1 MAFNSFVFWIVFPFI
16 FGIYWLIPSKF
27 NQWRKVFLV
36 LASYLLY
43 MNWKP
48 AFAVVLLGVTLVTY
62 WGGQIFSL
70 EFKDNSL
77 KSVQEFKSSC
87 IGKRT
92 SSSAKRK
99 KLVWRFALLAL
110 LPLLVFKYY
119 NFLNDSL
126 SDGLAV
132 VGLHFAMP
140 GLNWAVPVGISFF
153 TFQAVGYMLDVY
165 HGRVKAEKNLLDYV
179 LFVSFFP
186 QVTSGPISTAE
197 DLMPQIK
204 ATHKFDYEQ
213 GKQGLKYLL
222 WGMFIKLVIADRLGL
237 FVDTVYANYVHYSG
251 ATCFV
256 ASVFYTLQIYCDFAG
271 YSLMAIGIARTL
283 GFNLIDNFRRPYL
296 AVSIT
301 DFWKR
306 WHISLTRWLTRQVYI
321 PLGGSRCSKART
333 YWNIFVTFLVSGI
346 WHGANWT
353 FIFWGVMHGV
363 LQIIEKALGWQ
374 KYEGKNWTVRVV
386 RIGVTFLLVNFAW
399 IFFRMPDVESAFN
412 MINQMFSNWGQLRL
426 NDLNGTIWLILG
438 LSLSMLFFKDIRD
451 EFLCSKLRF
460 VEFWPVRWAVYV
472 ALFCM
477 ILTFG
482 VLDGGQFIY
491 VSF

>member
-1 MAFNSFVFWIVFPFI
+1 MAFNSFSFWLVFPFI
-16 FGIYWLIPSKF
+16 FALYWLIPAKW

-36 LASYLLY
+36 VASYLLY

-48 AFAVVLLGVTLVTY
+48 AFALVLLGVTLITY
-62 WGGQIFSL
+62 GGGQAFDNEKFRVNGEEQKDKSL
-70 EFKDNSL
+70 
-77 KSVQEFKSSC
+77 
-87 IGKRT
+87 R
-92 SSSAKRK
+92 RRR
-99 KLVWRFALLAL
+99 LVWCFTLLAL

-126 SDGLAV
+126 TSGLAII
-132 VGLHFAMP
+132 GLKFALP
-140 GLNWAVPVGISFF
+140 GLDWAVPVGISFF
-153 TFQAVGYMLDVY
+153 TFQALGYMLDVY
-165 HGRVKAEKNLLDYV
+165 HEKVKAEKNLLDYV

-186 QVTSGPISTAE
+186 QVISGPISTAE
-197 DLMPQIK
+197 ELIPQIK

-213 GKQGLKYLL
+213 GKQGLKQLL
-222 WGMFIKLVIADRLGL
+222 RGMFIKLVIADRLGL
-237 FVDTVYANYVHYSG
+237 FVDTVYANYIHYNG

-296 AVSIT
+296 VTSIT

-374 KYEGKNWTVRVV
+374 KYEGHNWAVKSA
-386 RIGVTFLLVNFAW
+386 RIIVTFLLVNFAW
-399 IFFRMPDVESAFN
+399 VFFRMPNIGDAFAVIGKMFMDVGMPDVSDLGGSALL
-412 MINQMFSNWGQLRL
+412 MLTM
-426 NDLNGTIWLILG
+426 G
-438 LSLSMLFFKDIRD
+438 LVILFFKDLRD
-451 EFLCSKLRF
+451 EFFKSKFAFLETK
-460 VEFWPVRWAVYV
+460 VVRWTIYV
-472 ALFCM
+472 VLFCM
-477 ILTFG
+477 ILNFG
-482 VLDGGQFIY
+482 VHDGGQFIY

>member
-1 MAFNSFVFWIVFPFI
+1 MAFNSFNFWLVFPFV
-16 FGIYWLIPSKF
+16 FGFYWLIPAKW
-27 NQWRKVFLV
+27 NQWRNVFLV
-36 LASYLLY
+36 VASYLLY

-48 AFAVVLLGVTLVTY
+48 AFALVLLGVTLITY
-62 WGGQIFSL
+62 IGGKIFDS
-70 EFKDNSL
+70 ERVKNEEL
-77 KSVQEFKSSC
+77 KVNRR
-87 IGKRT
+87 KR
-92 SSSAKRK
+92 
-99 KLVWRFALLAL
+99 LIWLFALLGL

-119 NFLNDSL
+119 NFVNTSL
-126 SDGLAV
+126 TECLAAIGLK
-132 VGLHFAMP
+132 FSMP

-165 HGRVKAEKNLLDYV
+165 HQRVKAEKNLLDYL

-186 QVTSGPISTAE
+186 QVTSGPISTSE

-213 GKQGLKYLL
+213 GKQGLKQLL

-237 FVDTVYANYVHYSG
+237 FVDTIYANYIHYSG
-251 ATCFV
+251 STCFV

-296 AVSIT
+296 ATSIT

-321 PLGGSRCSKART
+321 PLGGSRCSKPRT

-353 FIFWGVMHGV
+353 FIVWGIMHGV
-363 LQIIEKALGWQ
+363 LQIIEKTLGWQ
-374 KYEGKNWTVRVV
+374 KYDGNSCVVKSV
-386 RIGVTFLLVNFAW
+386 RIMVTFLLVNFAW
-399 IFFRMPDVESAFN
+399 IFFRMPNINDAFGV
-412 MINQMFSNWGQLRL
+412 IGKIFTDIGKP
-426 NDLNGTIWLILG
+426 DLSD
-438 LSLSMLFFKDIRD
+438 LSGSVMVVLLASIVMLVFKDLRD
-451 EFLCSKLRF
+451 EFFSSRLKFLNTKI
-460 VEFWPVRWAVYV
+460 VRWGIYV
-472 ALFCM
+472 ALFCL
-477 ILTFG
+477 ILMFG

-491 VSF
+491 GRF

>member
-1 MAFNSFVFWIVFPFI
+1 MEAI
-16 FGIYWLIPSKF
+16 GIK
-27 NQWRKVFLV
+27 
-36 LASYLLY
+36 
-43 MNWKP
+43 
-48 AFAVVLLGVTLVTY
+48 
-62 WGGQIFSL
+62 
-70 EFKDNSL
+70 
-77 KSVQEFKSSC
+77 
-87 IGKRT
+87 
-92 SSSAKRK
+92 
-99 KLVWRFALLAL
+99 
-110 LPLLVFKYY
+110 
-119 NFLNDSL
+119 
-126 SDGLAV
+126 
-132 VGLHFAMP
+132 FAMP

-165 HGRVKAEKNLLDYV
+165 HGRVKVEKNLLDYV

-197 DLMPQIK
+197 ELMPQIK
-204 ATHKFDYEQ
+204 ATHTFDYEQ
-213 GKQGLKYLL
+213 GKQGLKQLL

-237 FVDTVYANYVHYSG
+237 FVDTVYANYIHYSG

-296 AVSIT
+296 ATSIT

-321 PLGGSRCSKART
+321 PLGGSRCSKPRT

-353 FIFWGVMHGV
+353 FIIWGIMHGV

-374 KYEGKNWTVRVV
+374 KYEGNSWAVKAV
-386 RIGVTFLLVNFAW
+386 RICVTFLLVNFAW
-399 IFFRMPDVESAFN
+399 VFFRMPNISDAFAV
-412 MINQMFSNWGQLRL
+412 IGKMFTEIGTPNL
-426 NDLNGTIWLILG
+426 NELTGSVMLILAV
-438 LSLSMLFFKDIRD
+438 SMFILFLKDLRD
-451 EFLCSKLRF
+451 EFFPSKIQVLNTKL
-460 VEFWPVRWAVYV
+460 VRWSIYV
-472 ALFCM
+472 VLFCM

>member
-1 MAFNSFVFWIVFPFI
+1 MAFNSFNFWLVFPFI
-16 FGIYWLIPSKF
+16 FGLYWLIPAKW

-36 LASYLLY
+36 VASYLLY

-48 AFAVVLLGVTLVTY
+48 AFALVLLGVTLITY
-62 WGGQIFSL
+62 WGGQIFDS
-70 EFKDNSL
+70 ERVKSEEL
-77 KSVQEFKSSC
+77 KV
-87 IGKRT
+87 GKR
-92 SSSAKRK
+92 KR
-99 KLVWRFALLAL
+99 LIWLFAFLGL

-119 NFLNDSL
+119 NFINNSL
-126 SDGLAV
+126 TDGLAAI
-132 VGLHFAMP
+132 GLKFSMP

-165 HGRVKAEKNLLDYV
+165 HQRVKAEKNLLDYV

-186 QVTSGPISTAE
+186 QVTSGPISTSE

-204 ATHKFDYEQ
+204 ATHKFEYEQ
-213 GKQGLKYLL
+213 GKQGLKQLL

-237 FVDTVYANYVHYSG
+237 FVDTVYANYIHYNG
-251 ATCFV
+251 TTCFL

-296 AVSIT
+296 ATSIT

-321 PLGGSRCSKART
+321 PMGGSRCSKPRT

-353 FIFWGVMHGV
+353 FIVWGCMHGII
-363 LQIIEKALGWQ
+363 QIIEKALGWQ
-374 KYEGKNWTVRVV
+374 KYEGQNWAVKTVR
-386 RIGVTFLLVNFAW
+386 ISVTFFLVNIAW
-399 IFFRMPDVESAFN
+399 IFFRMPDIASA
-412 MINQMFSNWGQLRL
+412 SNVVGKIFTDFGAL
-426 NDLNGTIWLILG
+426 DLSGLDIFAKLILTIG
-438 LSLSMLFFKDIRD
+438 IVILVFKDVKD
-451 EFLCSKLRF
+451 EFMPTKFAFLQKGF
-460 VEFWPVRWAVYV
+460 FRWSIYI
-472 ALFCM
+472 ALFAM
-477 ILTFG
+477 ILTLG
-482 VLDGGQFIY
+482 VLDSGQFIY
-491 VSF
+491 VNF

>member
-1 MAFNSFVFWIVFPFI
+1 MAFNSFSFWLVFPFI
-16 FGIYWLIPSKF
+16 FGLYWLIPSKF

-36 LASYLLY
+36 VASYLLY

-48 AFAVVLLGVTLVTY
+48 AFALVLLGVTLITY
-62 WGGQIFSL
+62 GGGYLL
-70 EFKDNSL
+70 ETQQFTN
-77 KSVQEFKSSC
+77 
-87 IGKRT
+87 
-92 SSSAKRK
+92 KRK
-99 KLVWRFALLAL
+99 HIVWLFVLLGL
-110 LPLLVFKYY
+110 LPLLIYKYY
-119 NFLNDSL
+119 NFINNCLT
-126 SDGLAV
+126 DGLAAI
-132 VGLHFAMP
+132 GLKFSMS

-165 HGRVKAEKNLLDYV
+165 HQRVKAEKNLLDYV

-204 ATHKFDYEQ
+204 ATHRFDYEQ
-213 GKQGLKYLL
+213 GKQGLKQLL

-237 FVDTVYANYVHYSG
+237 FVDTVYANYIHYNG
-251 ATCFV
+251 TTCFI

-283 GFNLIDNFRRPYL
+283 RFNLIDNFRRPYL
-296 AVSIT
+296 ATSIT

-321 PLGGSRCSKART
+321 PMGGSRCSKART

-353 FIFWGVMHGV
+353 FIVWGCMHGII
-363 LQIIEKALGWQ
+363 QIIEKALGWQ
-374 KYEGKNWTVRVV
+374 KYEGHNWAVKVV
-386 RIGVTFLLVNFAW
+386 RIVITFLLVNFAW
-399 IFFRMPDVESAFN
+399 VFFRMPNIADAFA
-412 MINQMFSNWGQLRL
+412 MIGKMFTEIGAPNL
-426 NDLNGTIWLILG
+426 NELAGSVMLTLFMAMF
-438 LSLSMLFFKDIRD
+438 MLFFKDLRD
-451 EFLCSKLRF
+451 EFFPSKIQLLNKK
-460 VEFWPVRWAVYV
+460 VIRWSIYV
-472 ALFCM
+472 VLFCM

>member
-1 MAFNSFVFWIVFPFI
+1 MAFNSFPFWFIFPFI
-16 FGIYWLIPSKF
+16 FGLYWLIPERF

-36 LASYLLY
+36 VASYLLY

-48 AFAVVLLGVTLVTY
+48 TFALVLLGVTFVTY
-62 WGGQIFSL
+62 WGGQVL
-70 EFKDNSL
+70 ALKVDDNHNNAANP
-77 KSVQEFKSSC
+77 
-87 IGKRT
+87 KRR
-92 SSSAKRK
+92 KR
-99 KLVWRFALLAL
+99 LVWCFALLGL
-110 LPLLVFKYY
+110 LPLLIFKYY

-126 SDGLAV
+126 TTGLAA
-132 VGLHFAMP
+132 VGLKFSMP

-197 DLMPQIK
+197 ELMPQIK
-204 ATHKFDYEQ
+204 AAHQFDYEQ

-251 ATCFV
+251 ATCFL

-321 PLGGSRCSKART
+321 PLGGSRCSKAKT

-353 FIFWGVMHGV
+353 FIVWGIIHGA

-374 KYEGKNWTVRVV
+374 RYEGNNWAVKAF
-386 RIGVTFLLVNFAW
+386 RICVTFLLVSFAW
-399 IFFRMPDVESAFN
+399 VFFRMPSIGDAFGV
-412 MINQMFSNWGQLRL
+412 IGRMFTVAG
-426 NDLNGTIWLILG
+426 IP
-438 LSLSMLFFKDIRD
+438 SLSDLGPAGIIIIAMALSILAFKDLREEFFPSRFRFLEKRVIR
-451 EFLCSKLRF
+451 
-460 VEFWPVRWAVYV
+460 WIAYV
-472 ALFCM
+472 SLFCM
-477 ILTFG
+477 ILLFG

>member
-1 MAFNSFVFWIVFPFI
+1 MAFNSFSFWLVFPFI
-16 FGIYWLIPSKF
+16 FGLYWLIPAKY

-36 LASYLLY
+36 VASYLLY
-43 MNWKP
+43 MNWEP
-48 AFAVVLLGVTLVTY
+48 AFAIVLLGVTLITY
-62 WGGQIFSL
+62 WGGQLL
-70 EFKDNSL
+70 ELRVESEELRVGSKD
-77 KSVQEFKSSC
+77 QEFKSS
-87 IGKRT
+87 R
-92 SSSAKRK
+92 RRR
-99 KLVWRFALLAL
+99 LVWLLALLGL

-119 NFLNDSL
+119 NFLNDTL
-126 SDGLAV
+126 TTGLAAI
-132 VGLHFAMP
+132 GLKYAMP

-153 TFQAVGYMLDVY
+153 TFQAVGYMLDV
-165 HGRVKAEKNLLDYV
+165 HHRRVKAEKYLLDYV

-197 DLMPQIK
+197 ELMPQIK
-204 ATHKFDYEQ
+204 AAHKFDYEQ

-321 PLGGSRCSKART
+321 PLGGSRCSKPRT

-353 FIFWGVMHGV
+353 FIVWGVMHG
-363 LQIIEKALGWQ
+363 LFQIIEKAFRWQ
-374 KYEGKNWTVRVV
+374 KYEGNNLAVKGI
-386 RIGVTFLLVNFAW
+386 RIVLTFLLVNFAW
-399 IFFRMPDVESAFN
+399 VFFRMPSISDAWGAIVRIFTAFGTPN
-412 MINQMFSNWGQLRL
+412 LS
-426 NDLNGTIWLILG
+426 DLGGTVTLVIILG
-438 LSLSMLFFKDIRD
+438 LIILIFKDLRD
-451 EFLCSKLRF
+451 EFFQNKMQFLELK
-460 VEFWPVRWAVYV
+460 PIRWTIYV
-472 ALFCM
+472 WLFCM
-477 ILTFG
+477 LLLFG
-482 VLDGGQFIY
+482 DLDGGQFIY

>member
-1 MAFNSFVFWIVFPFI
+1 M
-16 FGIYWLIPSKF
+16 
-27 NQWRKVFLV
+27 
-36 LASYLLY
+36 
-43 MNWKP
+43 
-48 AFAVVLLGVTLVTY
+48 
-62 WGGQIFSL
+62 
-70 EFKDNSL
+70 
-77 KSVQEFKSSC
+77 
-87 IGKRT
+87 
-92 SSSAKRK
+92 
-99 KLVWRFALLAL
+99 FALLGL

-126 SDGLAV
+126 SEGLAV
-132 VGLHFAMP
+132 VGLKFALP
-140 GLNWAVPVGISFF
+140 GLNWAVPIGISFF

-165 HGRVKAEKNLLDYV
+165 HRRIKAEKNLLDYV

-197 DLMPQIK
+197 ELMPQIK
-204 ATHKFDYEQ
+204 AIHKFDYEQ

-306 WHISLTRWLTRQVYI
+306 WHISLTRWLTKQVYI
-321 PLGGSRCSKART
+321 PLGGSRCSKPRN

-353 FIFWGVMHGV
+353 FIVWGVMHGI

-374 KYEGKNWTVRVV
+374 KYEGKNLTVRIV
-386 RIGVTFLLVNFAW
+386 RIIITFLLVNFAW
-399 IFFRMPDVESAFN
+399 VFFRMPNIGDAYAVIEK
-412 MINQMFSNWGQLRL
+412 MFTQVGAP
-426 NDLNGTIWLILG
+426 DLSDLG
-438 LSLSMLFFKDIRD
+438 GSTLLMLMTGLVMLVFKDLRD
-451 EFLCSKLRF
+451 EFFRNKFSFLESKA
-460 VEFWPVRWAVYV
+460 VRWIIYV
-472 ALFCM
+472 VLFCM
-477 ILTFG
+477 ILNFG
-482 VLDGGQFIY
+482 VLDGSSFIY